1 MTDTHPLSSRSP
13 GRPRND
19 SPPPEGGPAR
29 RDVPG
34 AQLSSRSPGRPKND
48 SPPPE
53 GGPTRRDVPGA
64 QLSSRS
70 PGRPKNDLAPTGGG
84 SARRDVPGAQ
94 LIAHVV
100 YHFGTGGMENGM
112 VHLFNHLPPE
122 RFRHAV
128 ISLTGHGDFRSRITA
143 QEVAFHDLGKRPGH
157 DYSWMPRLYRLLREL
172 RPAILH
178 TRNLNALEAQ
188 FVGAACGIRGR
199 VHGEHGR
206 DMSDI
211 DGRNW
216 KYNLLRRAA
225 RRVVHR
231 YIAVSRDLEGWL
243 RDTVHVPA
251 GRISQIYNGVD
262 QDRFRPRGAESRP
275 ALGPAG
281 FFEGA
286 TCVIG
291 SVGRM
296 AAVKDFPTLVRAF
309 IRLCR
314 ESDDAAG
321 LRLVIV
327 GDGHARAECQALVDA
342 AGLGPQ
348 ACFPGD
354 CTDTPDWLRSLDLF
368 VLPSL
373 GEGISN
379 TILEAMAT
387 GLPVLATRVGGT
399 PELVEPGKTG
409 TLWTPGDGHG
419 LATLLADYAAD
430 GARRQREGLAGRARI
445 EEAFSWPRTA
455 AAYQTVYESLLRPS
469 HD

>member
-1 MTDTHPLSSRSP
+1 MTDT
-13 GRPRND
+13 RP
-19 SPPPEGGPAR
+19 
-29 RDVPG
+29 
-34 AQLSSRSPGRPKND
+34 
-48 SPPPE
+48 
-53 GGPTRRDVPGA
+53 
-64 QLSSRS
+64 
-70 PGRPKNDLAPTGGG
+70 
-84 SARRDVPGAQ
+84 

-112 VHLFNHLPPE
+112 VNLFNHLPPE
-122 RFRHAV
+122 RFRNMV
-128 ISLTGHGDFRSRITA
+128 ISLAGYGDFRQRITA

-157 DYSWMPRLYRLLREL
+157 DYSWMPRLYRLLRDL

-188 FVGAACGIRGR
+188 FVGAACRVPGR

-216 KYNLLRRAA
+216 KYNLLRRAG
-225 RRVVHR
+225 RRVVHH

-243 RDTVHVPA
+243 ENTVHVPA
-251 GRISQIYNGVD
+251 PRISQIYNGVD
-262 QDRFRPRGAESRP
+262 QKRFHPLGDEPRPKV
-275 ALGPAG
+275 GPDG
-281 FFEGA
+281 FFDGA

-291 SVGRM
+291 SLGRM
-296 AAVKDFPTLVRAF
+296 VAVKDYPTLTRAF
-309 IRLCR
+309 IQLCQR
-314 ESDDAAG
+314 SPEPRG

-327 GDGHARAECQALVDA
+327 GDGPAMAECQALLQA
-342 AGLGPQ
+342 SGLGDQ

-354 CTDTPDWLRSLDLF
+354 RTDTPDWLRAMDVF

-399 PELVEPGKTG
+399 PELVQEG
-409 TLWTPGDGHG
+409 TSGSMWTPGDVDG
-419 LATLLADYAAD
+419 LASLLADYVSD
-430 GARRQREGLAGRARI
+430 PGRRHREGLAARARI
-445 EEAFSWPRTA
+445 EQAFSWPRTA
-455 AAYQTVYESLLRPS
+455 AAYQAVYENLLRTNP
-469 HD
+469 

>member
-1 MTDTHPLSSRSP
+1 MTDA
-13 GRPRND
+13 RP
-19 SPPPEGGPAR
+19 
-29 RDVPG
+29 
-34 AQLSSRSPGRPKND
+34 
-48 SPPPE
+48 
-53 GGPTRRDVPGA
+53 
-64 QLSSRS
+64 
-70 PGRPKNDLAPTGGG
+70 
-84 SARRDVPGAQ
+84 

-112 VHLFNHLPPE
+112 VNLFNHLPPE
-122 RFRHAV
+122 RFRHQV
-128 ISLTGHGDFRSRITA
+128 ISLAGYGDFRHRITA

-188 FVGAACGIRGR
+188 FVGTAFGVKGR
-199 VHGEHGR
+199 VHGEHGL

-216 KYNLLRRAA
+216 KYNLLRRAG

-243 RDTVHVPA
+243 QRTVHVPA
-251 GRISQIYNGVD
+251 ERIAQIYNGVD
-262 QDRFRPRGAESRP
+262 QTRFHPRGREPRP
-275 ALGPAG
+275 DVGPPG
-281 FFEGA
+281 FFDNA

-296 AAVKDFPTLVRAF
+296 AAVKDYPTLARAF
-309 IRLCR
+309 IKMCR
-314 ESDDAAG
+314 QIPDPAG

-327 GDGHARAECQALVDA
+327 GDGPARAECQALLED
-342 AGLGPQ
+342 AGLESQ
-348 ACFPGD
+348 SCFPGD
-354 CTDTPDWLRSLDLF
+354 RTDTPDWLRSFDLF

-399 PELVEPGKTG
+399 PELVEEGISG
-409 TLWTPGDGHG
+409 TMWTPGDVDG
-419 LATLLADYAAD
+419 LASLMADYVAD
-430 GARRQREGLAGRARI
+430 PDRRHQEGLAARARI
-445 EEAFSWPRTA
+445 EQAFSWPRTA
-455 AAYQTVYESLLRPS
+455 AAYQTVYESVLRTNP
-469 HD
+469 

>member
-1 MTDTHPLSSRSP
+1 MTDT
-13 GRPRND
+13 RP
-19 SPPPEGGPAR
+19 
-29 RDVPG
+29 
-34 AQLSSRSPGRPKND
+34 
-48 SPPPE
+48 
-53 GGPTRRDVPGA
+53 
-64 QLSSRS
+64 LSSRS

-122 RFRHAV
+122 RFRHVV
-128 ISLTGHGDFRSRITA
+128 ISLTGHGDFRNRITA
-143 QEVAFHDLGKRPGH
+143 QDVAFHDLGKRPGQ

-188 FVGAACGIRGR
+188 FVGASFGVRGR

-206 DMSDI
+206 DMSDLA
-211 DGRNW
+211 GHNW
-216 KYNLLRRAA
+216 KYNLLRRGAK
-225 RRVVHR
+225 RVVHR
-231 YIAVSRDLEGWL
+231 YIAVSQDLEHWL
-243 RDTVHVPA
+243 RHTVHVPA
-251 GRISQIYNGVD
+251 RRISQIYNGVD
-262 QDRFRPRGAESRP
+262 QDRFQPRGGEPRP
-275 ALGPAG
+275 TLGPAG
-281 FFEGA
+281 FFAGA

-296 AAVKDFPTLVRAF
+296 AAVKDFPTLTQAF
-309 IRLCR
+309 IRLCQQCT
-314 ESDDAAG
+314 DPAG
-321 LRLVIV
+321 LRLIIV
-327 GDGHARAECQALVDA
+327 GDGPARAECQALVDA
-342 AGLGPQ
+342 AGLSGQ
-348 ACFPGD
+348 TCFPGD
-354 CTDTPDWLRSLDLF
+354 RADTPDWLRAFDLF

-399 PELVEPGKTG
+399 PELVEEGNNG
-409 TLWTPGDGHG
+409 TMWAPGDVNG
-419 LATLLADYAAD
+419 LAALLADYAAD
-430 GARRQREGLAGRARI
+430 PARRQQEGIAGRARI
-445 EEAFSWPRTA
+445 ELAFSWPRTA